1 MSVGI
6 LVDRDTSWAE
16 RCAVTTVFFGSGLG
30 IGAWAASVPTFKD
43 RFALSDGALSIALLA
58 FAAGAVV
65 SMPLAGLL
73 APRFGAARLIRLT
86 ALLFAATLLLPP
98 LAWSLPSLVVA
109 VFAMGAGQGSLDV
122 AMNAYASGV
131 EQRWKGPIMS
141 SFHAAWSAGGLA
153 GAALGA
159 ALAGS
164 SRAMVVAMVIATIL
178 IAGAWMAFR
187 DGAPTLS
194 AGPRL
199 MLPQRAALPL
209 CVAALLCLLCEGA
222 MVDWSAVYLRTVAE
236 MPSGQAAVGY
246 AAFAATMLIGR
257 VTGDRVV
264 RSLGRP
270 QVVAMGGLLAA
281 AGLALVIILP
291 MPLTVT
297 VGFALVGIGMSNIV
311 PILFSAA
318 GRLWTSP
325 SLGVAMVATTGYAG
339 FLLGPVIIGAIAQS
353 AGLRIGMWVLVGCA
367 GIVALLAN
375 AVRAEQ
381 P

>member
-131 EQRWKGPIMS
+131 EQRWKGPHHVLLPRCLERRRAVGRRARS
-141 SFHAAWSAGGLA
+141 RARWFLA
-153 GAALGA
+153 GHG
-159 ALAGS
+159 G
-164 SRAMVVAMVIATIL
+164 
-178 IAGAWMAFR
+178 G
-187 DGAPTLS
+187 D
-194 AGPRL
+194 
-199 MLPQRAALPL
+199 
-209 CVAALLCLLCEGA
+209 
-222 MVDWSAVYLRTVAE
+222 
-236 MPSGQAAVGY
+236 
-246 AAFAATMLIGR
+246 
-257 VTGDRVV
+257 GDRDDPHS
-264 RSLGRP
+264 R
-270 QVVAMGGLLAA
+270 GLD
-281 AGLALVIILP
+281 
-291 MPLTVT
+291 
-297 VGFALVGIGMSNIV
+297 
-311 PILFSAA
+311 
-318 GRLWTSP
+318 
-325 SLGVAMVATTGYAG
+325 GV
-339 FLLGPVIIGAIAQS
+339 S
-353 AGLRIGMWVLVGCA
+353 
-367 GIVALLAN
+367 
-375 AVRAEQ
+375 
-381 P
+381 

>member
-131 EQRWKGPIMS
+131 EQRWKAPIMS
-141 SFHAAWSAGGLA
+141 SFHAAWSAGGLS

-164 SRAMVVAMVIATIL
+164 SRAMVAAMVIATIL

-187 DGAPTLS
+187 DGAPRH
-194 AGPRL
+194 PR
-199 MLPQRAALPL
+199 
-209 CVAALLCLLCEGA
+209 V
-222 MVDWSAVYLRTVAE
+222 
-236 MPSGQAAVGY
+236 
-246 AAFAATMLIGR
+246 R
-257 VTGDRVV
+257 V
-264 RSLGRP
+264 
-270 QVVAMGGLLAA
+270 
-281 AGLALVIILP
+281 
-291 MPLTVT
+291 
-297 VGFALVGIGMSNIV
+297 
-311 PILFSAA
+311 
-318 GRLWTSP
+318 
-325 SLGVAMVATTGYAG
+325 
-339 FLLGPVIIGAIAQS
+339 
-353 AGLRIGMWVLVGCA
+353 
-367 GIVALLAN
+367 
-375 AVRAEQ
+375 
-381 P
+381 

>member
-141 SFHAAWSAGGLA
+141 SFHAAWSAGGLS

-164 SRAMVVAMVIATIL
+164 SRAMVAATVIATIL
-178 IAGAWMAFR
+178 TAGAWMAFR
-187 DGAPTLS
+187 
-194 AGPRL
+194 
-199 MLPQRAALPL
+199 
-209 CVAALLCLLCEGA
+209 
-222 MVDWSAVYLRTVAE
+222 
-236 MPSGQAAVGY
+236 
-246 AAFAATMLIGR
+246 
-257 VTGDRVV
+257 
-264 RSLGRP
+264 
-270 QVVAMGGLLAA
+270 
-281 AGLALVIILP
+281 
-291 MPLTVT
+291 
-297 VGFALVGIGMSNIV
+297 
-311 PILFSAA
+311 
-318 GRLWTSP
+318 
-325 SLGVAMVATTGYAG
+325 
-339 FLLGPVIIGAIAQS
+339 
-353 AGLRIGMWVLVGCA
+353 
-367 GIVALLAN
+367 
-375 AVRAEQ
+375 
-381 P
+381 